1 MRDAA
6 DLSQEHIDT
15 YLASAI
21 AAARRG
27 TQLESDGH
35 CAFCDEPVPV
45 GMVFCDRDSR
55 DDYERLKRS
64 EAISGKPF

>member
-1 MRDAA
+1 MRDPA
-6 DLSQEHIDT
+6 DLSQDNIET

-21 AAARRG
+21 AAARCG
-27 TQLESDGH
+27 THLESDGH

-45 GMVFCDRDSR
+45 GVVFCDRDCR